1 MLPRSIS
8 ELKTN
13 SVPDINQSNSNFFS
27 GCTLRLST
35 SHLQQTIIQILRNDK
50 EMNDH
55 EASTSG
61 TKDEIEMTQ
70 FPRTYFENDSD
81 SDEDFDRYSYVYEID
96 ENAEGQII
104 SSPSNVQV
112 HKCQFIVEGQ
122 PPTGSVPV
130 NKITCQ

>member
-1 MLPRSIS
+1 
-8 ELKTN
+8 
-13 SVPDINQSNSNFFS
+13 
-27 GCTLRLST
+27 
-35 SHLQQTIIQILRNDK
+35 
-50 EMNDH
+50 MNDH

-104 SSPSNVQV
+104 SSPQV
-112 HKCQFIVEGQ
+112 MLIAQPSMIISSSKYTPHTVPYDYIDTSQGSGWDQFLRNADEERQ
-122 PPTGSVPV
+122 QQRTSAEADTG
-130 NKITCQ
+130 IM